1 MTQLSAVR
9 HRTIYTGLSAGE
21 PASAEDS
28 ALDAP
33 IGDRAPPLAKHERLL
48 DELEQLLSNRRRR
61 QGDRRILDR
70 DARDRRIG
78 AAQPEAAEPSTDAAA
93 ARPGHYGLAVIALV
107 LVLLAALATANFHL
121 APWTYNG
128 DRLAGVAEELAQGNN
143 YALFDLNLDVRGL
156 RREHIRRLPITPDVA
171 VLGASHWQEANADL
185 VPHRLFYNAHVHR
198 DYHEDLLAVTE
209 MLIRYDRLPDTL
221 VLSIRDLTFAPIDE
235 RTDYLWLTG
244 LSDYRAMMARLQLE
258 SHSWFEMMPERHWL
272 GLFSLSTM
280 LSNAWRELTE
290 PAKPGPTRTTSMPTL
305 DVLQADGSI
314 RWSTDHL
321 AQFTPERRREQVDL
335 ALQERLHYASKID
348 PRAVESI
355 DRLLGLLT
363 TKGVRVVLI
372 HPPFNPEFY
381 ERLGGSPYSA
391 GLNQVETLTRNLA
404 QRHGAIVVGSFD
416 PARSGCVA
424 DMYIDSEHSNPDC
437 LRRVLTQIPNL

>member
-1 MTQLSAVR
+1 MTQLGALS
-9 HRTIYTGLSAGE
+9 HRTIYTEVSVEERESA
-21 PASAEDS
+21 DHS

-33 IGDRAPPLAKHERLL
+33 IGDRVPPVAKHERLL
-48 DELEQLLSNRRRR
+48 DELERLLSSRRRR
-61 QGDRRILDR
+61 QTDRRILDR
-70 DARDRRIG
+70 DAQDRRIG
-78 AAQPEAAEPSTDAAA
+78 ATQPETAEASTNAAD
-93 ARPGHYGLAVIALV
+93 ARPSRYGLALIALTLAL
-107 LVLLAALATANFHL
+107 LVALATANFHL
-121 APWTYNG
+121 APWTYSH
-128 DRLAGVAEELAQGNN
+128 DRLGQVAEELAQGNN

-171 VLGASHWQEANADL
+171 MLGASHWQEASADL

-209 MLIRYDRLPDTL
+209 MMIRYDRLPDTL

-258 SHSWFEMMPERHWL
+258 SHSWLEMMPERHWL

-280 LSNAWRELTE
+280 LSNAWRELTA
-290 PAKPGPTRTTSMPTL
+290 PANPGPTRTSSMPTL

-314 RWSTDHL
+314 RWSIDHL
-321 AQFTPERRREQVDL
+321 VQFTPERRHEQVEQ
-335 ALQERLHYASKID
+335 ALHERLRHASRID
-348 PRAVESI
+348 PRAVESV

-363 TKGVRVVLI
+363 SRGVRVVLI

-381 ERLGGSPYSA
+381 ERVDDTPYGA
-391 GLNQVETLTRNLA
+391 GLKEVEALTKNLA
-404 QRHGAIVVGSFD
+404 QRHGAIAVGSFD

-424 DMYIDSEHSNPDC
+424 SMYIDSEHSNPDC
-437 LRRVLTQIPNL
+437 LRRVLAQIPNL